1 MTIAKYLVTSESFCN
16 HTLIKTTILEAKYTV
31 WKKEFSQEPMQSRET
46 VSTALLLPQELRRVV
61 AARFC

>member
-16 HTLIKTTILEAKYTV
+16 HMLTKTTILEAKV

>member
-31 WKKEFSQEPMQSRET
+31 WKKEFSQEPMQSSLT
-46 VSTALLLPQELRRVV
+46 ASTGIKKGSSSQVLLIKYI
-61 AARFC
+61 